1 MAASENP
8 VPDEMNGAMDSEDL
22 SNSRLL
28 HSKKARQLRWGHKD
42 ETTPG
47 HEDVSPEE
55 ARLIRDKED

>member
-1 MAASENP
+1 
-8 VPDEMNGAMDSEDL
+8 MNGAMDSEDL
-22 SNSRLL
+22 SNPRLL